1 MKTSKRNSER
11 GVALLMV
18 LMIVIL
24 LTAIGAA
31 LIFMSNVE
39 STVNLN
45 YRAEQQAY
53 YAARAGVEEV
63 RDRMKLGPPFLQ
75 PPAVPDAVYN
85 NLPTVVPGGGP
96 GGVLYVINQGTD
108 PTAIQPWNPASAY
121 VDDEICHDYSF
132 GGMPPPPAV
141 GTRCAP
147 PPGGG
152 WYSTTTSTSPFSGTS
167 GAMAYK
173 WVRLTW
179 KENSS
184 VQNHAVD
191 AGPATTP
198 VCYDGTN
205 EFLLAGAATCP
216 LMNPASPPEPVYMLT
231 ALAVTNN
238 GARRMVQSEVA
249 KVLFPPTPAALT
261 FAGVPANYQN
271 VPNSNNFVVS
281 GIQPPN
287 TAVPPQPPNS
297 NCTPGDKPGIGAF
310 DAAQTAA
317 VTLAI
322 TTQAGNRMGNYTG
335 TPAISNIGPNPGS
348 NTLGPWGNITT
359 LNQIVQN
366 IALQANQTIPAGN
379 VGALQGGSG
388 SSTVLSTSTS
398 ALPLGNMGSAS
409 NPIITV
415 IKGNV
420 AFSGNTSGGGILLV
434 TGDLTFS
441 GTTTFDGIIL
451 VVGTGKVTFGGGGG
465 GSINGSLLV
474 ANTLIPA
481 VPPAPAGTPGTST
494 VDWSGGGGNGI
505 TFNSCDTDSLNNKAY
520 YHTIAWREVA
530 Y

>member
-63 RDRMKLGPPFLQ
+63 RDRMKLGPPFQ
-75 PPAVPDAVYN
+75 AGADPVYAN
-85 NLPTVVPGGGP
+85 VPTVVPGAGA

-108 PTAIQPWNPASAY
+108 PIAVAPWDPTPTNPY
-121 VDDEICHDYSF
+121 MDDEICHDYSF

-147 PPGGG
+147 PAGGG
-152 WYSTTTSTSPFSGTS
+152 WYSTTTSTAPFSGTS

-179 KENSS
+179 KENNS
-184 VQNHAVD
+184 VQNHQVD
-191 AGPATTP
+191 TAGAATTQ
-198 VCYDGTN
+198 VCYDGTT
-205 EFLLAGAATCP
+205 EFLLAGAPDCLT
-216 LMNPASPPEPVYMLT
+216 MNPASPPEPVYMLT

-261 FAGVPANYQN
+261 FAGPAA
-271 VPNSNNFVVS
+271 VFGAPNSNPYNVN
-281 GIQPPN
+281 GN
-287 TAVPPQPPNS
+287 DTAVPACPPTS
-297 NCTPGDKPGIGAF
+297 DKPGIGAF
-310 DAAQTAA
+310 DAASQVAITAA
-317 VTLAI
+317 IPPGRTA
-322 TTQAGNRMGNYTG
+322 NYTG
-335 TPAISNIGPNPGS
+335 TPALTPSVSNIGPTGVPTPPG
-348 NTLGPWGNITT
+348 NTLGPWGNVTQ

-366 IALQANQTIPAGN
+366 ISAQANQTI
-379 VGALQGGSG
+379 QGGTG
-388 SSTVLSTSTS
+388 TNTLSTST
-398 ALPLGNMGSAS
+398 AGLPLGNMGSAT
-409 NPIITV
+409 NPLITV
-415 IKGNV
+415 INGNV
-420 AFSGNTSGGGILLV
+420 SFTGGTTGGGILLV
-434 TGDLTFS
+434 TGNLTFS
-441 GTTTFDGIIL
+441 GNTAFDGIIL
-451 VVGTGKVTFGGGGG
+451 VIGSGSLTVSGGGGAQV
-465 GSINGSLLV
+465 NGSVLV
-474 ANTLIPA
+474 SNTQTG
-481 VPPAPAGTPGTST
+481 VVGTTPGPPT
-494 VDWSGGGGNGI
+494 VNWPGGGGNGVYY
-505 TFNSCDTDSLNNKAY
+505 NSCDVNSLNNKAY

>member
-388 SSTVLSTSTS
+388 SS
-398 ALPLGNMGSAS
+398 
-409 NPIITV
+409 
-415 IKGNV
+415 
-420 AFSGNTSGGGILLV
+420 
-434 TGDLTFS
+434 
-441 GTTTFDGIIL
+441 
-451 VVGTGKVTFGGGGG
+451 
-465 GSINGSLLV
+465 
-474 ANTLIPA
+474 
-481 VPPAPAGTPGTST
+481 
-494 VDWSGGGGNGI
+494 
-505 TFNSCDTDSLNNKAY
+505 
-520 YHTIAWREVA
+520 
-530 Y
+530 

>member
-1 MKTSKRNSER
+1 MKTNKRNSER

-75 PPAVPDAVYN
+75 PPAAPDAVYN
-85 NLPTVVPGGGP
+85 NVPTVVPGAGP

-108 PTAIQPWNPASAY
+108 PTAIQPWNPANPY
-121 VDDEICHDYSF
+121 VDDELCHDYSF

-179 KENSS
+179 KENNS
-184 VQNHAVD
+184 VQNHQVD
-191 AGPATTP
+191 TAGAATTQ
-198 VCYDGTN
+198 VCYDGSN

-238 GARRMVQSEVA
+238 GARRMVQSEAA

-261 FAGVPANYQN
+261 FAGVPANFQN
-271 VPNSNNFVVS
+271 VPNSNGYAVTGN
-281 GIQPPN
+281 QPN
-287 TAVPPQPPNS
+287 GNPNS
-297 NCTPGDKPGIGAF
+297 NPPTNCTPGDKPGIGAF
-310 DAAQTAA
+310 DAAQATA
-317 VTLAI
+317 VT
-322 TTQAGNRMGNYTG
+322 G
-335 TPAISNIGPNPGS
+335 
-348 NTLGPWGNITT
+348 
-359 LNQIVQN
+359 
-366 IALQANQTIPAGN
+366 
-379 VGALQGGSG
+379 
-388 SSTVLSTSTS
+388 
-398 ALPLGNMGSAS
+398 
-409 NPIITV
+409 
-415 IKGNV
+415 
-420 AFSGNTSGGGILLV
+420 
-434 TGDLTFS
+434 
-441 GTTTFDGIIL
+441 
-451 VVGTGKVTFGGGGG
+451 
-465 GSINGSLLV
+465 
-474 ANTLIPA
+474 
-481 VPPAPAGTPGTST
+481 
-494 VDWSGGGGNGI
+494 
-505 TFNSCDTDSLNNKAY
+505 
-520 YHTIAWREVA
+520 
-530 Y
+530 

>member
-1 MKTSKRNSER
+1 MKTNKRDSER

-53 YAARAGVEEV
+53 YAARGAVEEV

-75 PPAVPDAVYN
+75 PPAAPDAVYN
-85 NLPTVVPGGGP
+85 NVPTVVPGAGP

-108 PTAIQPWNPASAY
+108 PTAIQPWNPANPY

-132 GGMPPPPAV
+132 GGMGAPPPT

-147 PPGGG
+147 PAGGG
-152 WYSTTTSTSPFSGTS
+152 WYTTTTSTAPFSGTS

-179 KENSS
+179 KENNS
-184 VQNHAVD
+184 VQNHQVD
-191 AGPATTP
+191 TVGAATTQ
-198 VCYDGTN
+198 VCYDGTT
-205 EFLLAGAATCP
+205 EFLLAGAPDCIS
-216 LMNPASPPEPVYMLT
+216 MNPASPPEPVYMLT

-261 FAGVPANYQN
+261 LAGPAATFGAPSSNNYQ
-271 VPNSNNFVVS
+271 VV
-281 GIQPPN
+281 GNDQAPPPPATQCPPN
-287 TAVPPQPPNS
+287 
-297 NCTPGDKPGIGAF
+297 GDKPGIGAF
-310 DAAQTAA
+310 DGTPSPPTGSAGAIANAIPNNRISPPIGTAPPP
-317 VTLAI
+317 
-322 TTQAGNRMGNYTG
+322 GNYQG
-335 TPAISNIGPNPGS
+335 TPGPIVNIGPTGT
-348 NTLGPWGNITT
+348 NTLGPWGNVTQ

-366 IALQANQTIPAGN
+366 VSAQANQTI
-379 VGALQGGSG
+379 QGPL
-388 SSTVLSTSTS
+388 TTST
-398 ALPLGNMGSAS
+398 AGLPLGNLGSVS
-409 NPIITV
+409 NPLITV
-415 IKGNV
+415 INGNV
-420 AFSGNTSGGGILLV
+420 TFTGNTSGGGILLV
-434 TGDLTFS
+434 TGNLTFS
-441 GTTTFDGIIL
+441 GNTSFDGIVL
-451 VVGTGKVTFGGGGG
+451 VIGSGSLTVSGAGGGQF
-465 GSINGSLLV
+465 NGSVLV
-474 ANTLIPA
+474 ANTQTG
-481 VPPAPAGTPGTST
+481 VVGNTPGSPTIN
-494 VDWSGGGGNGI
+494 WSGGGGNGVHY
-505 TFNSCDTDSLNNKAY
+505 NSCDANSLNNKAY